1 MAVRVVTDSTCDL
14 PIDIVEKL
22 GIRVIPLYI
31 NVGEESYLDGIDMT
45 RQQFYNQLPGFNP
58 PPTTAAPGVE
68 VFKQTYDEMA
78 AEGADE
84 ILSIHISQSLSAT
97 PEVAQAAA
105 EMTESVPVTVFD
117 SRQLS
122 LGTGFLVE
130 RAAQAAREGMTV
142 AEILPI
148 LEEQVSRTRVFA
160 ALDTLEFLRRSG
172 RMNGAM
178 AGLGSLL
185 KIKPLLKMYEG
196 SPTSERIRTQKAAFQ
211 RLLTLLEEAMPI
223 ERIALLHSHAEPA
236 ARELLERVKGSLPSG
251 PITAV
256 DITPVIGA
264 HIGPGA
270 VGFAIISS
278 PS

>member
-1 MAVRVVTDSTCDL
+1 
-14 PIDIVEKL
+14 
-22 GIRVIPLYI
+22 
-31 NVGEESYLDGIDMT
+31 MT
-45 RQQFYNQLPGFNP
+45 RQEFYKQLPGFDP
-58 PPTTAAPGVE
+58 PPTTAAPGVK
-68 VFKQTYDEMA
+68 VFKQTYDELA

-84 ILSIHISQSLSAT
+84 VLSIHISISLSAT

-105 EMTESVPVTVFD
+105 EMTESVAVTVFD

-130 RAAQAAREGMTV
+130 RAAQAARDGLTV

-196 SPTSERIRTQKAAFQ
+196 SPTSERIRTREAAYQ

-236 ARELLERVKGSLPSG
+236 ARELLERVSGTLPEG
-251 PITAV
+251 PIPAV

-270 VGFAIISS
+270 VGFAVISS
-278 PS
+278 PAEG